1 MKILVTGSSGLLGNA
16 FKSIL
21 GDEHVFHTRKDADLL
36 DSKATHEYLAHQVNE
51 NGVDTIIH
59 AAAIVGGLQANLDG
73 NDRFFAENFDINSNV
88 MRSAFELK
96 VDNFVNI
103 LSTCIFPHENITYP
117 LTKDQI
123 DIGPPH
129 PSNSGYAYAK
139 RLGGHQTKILGEV
152 LGKNWFSVVPTNLYG
167 PYDNFNLRTSH
178 LVAGMIHRA
187 YLCKKNNEKFVIW
200 GDGSPLRQFI
210 YAEDL
215 AKMILWALDNWKS
228 NDHFMAVNT
237 QELSVMEV
245 ANIICD
251 LLDIPEEDIVFDPD
265 KPKGQFRKPADS
277 DLPDFEFKPFKE
289 GVKETIEWLSNN
301 YEKARI

>member
-1 MKILVTGSSGLLGNA
+1 MKILVTGSTGLLGSA
-16 FKSIL
+16 FKNIL
-21 GDEHVFHTRKDADLL
+21 GDNHIFHTRKDADLL
-36 DSKATHEYLAHQVNE
+36 DSKATHEYLRYQIQD
-51 NGVDTIIH
+51 NGVNTVIH

-73 NDRFFAENFDINSNV
+73 NDRFFEENLRINSNV
-88 MRSAFELK
+88 LNSCFDLR

-103 LSTCIFPHENITYP
+103 LSTCIFPHEGITYP

-123 DIGPPH
+123 DNGPPH

-152 LGKNWFSVVPTNLYG
+152 LEKNWFSVVPTNLYG
-167 PYDNFNLRTSH
+167 PNDNFNLRTSH

-187 YLCKKNNEKFVIW
+187 YLCKRNNEKFTIW

-215 AKMILWALDNWKS
+215 AKMILWALDNWNS
-228 NDHFMAVNT
+228 NDHFMAVNIE
-237 QELSVMEV
+237 ELSVMDV

-251 LLDIPEEDIVFDPD
+251 LMEIPNEDIIFDPN
-265 KPKGQFRKPADS
+265 KPKGQFRKPAAS
-277 DLPDFEFKPFKE
+277 DLEEFSFKPFKE
-289 GVKETIEWLSNN
+289 GIKETIEWLKNN
-301 YEKARI
+301 YDKARI

>member
-1 MKILVTGSSGLLGNA
+1 LKILVTGSSGLLGSA
-16 FKSIL
+16 FKNIL
-21 GDEHVFHTRKDADLL
+21 GHEHIFHTRKDADLL
-36 DSKATHEYLAHQVNE
+36 DSKSTHEYLRHQIQN
-51 NGVDTIIH
+51 NGVDTVIH

-73 NDRFFAENFDINSNV
+73 NDRFFYENYKINSNV
-88 MRSAFELK
+88 LNACFDLK

-103 LSTCIFPHENITYP
+103 LSTCIFPHEHITYP
-117 LTKDQI
+117 LTKEQI
-123 DIGPPH
+123 DNGPPH

-167 PYDNFNLRTSH
+167 PNDNFNLRTSH

-187 YLCKKNNEKFVIW
+187 FLCKQKGEKFTIW

-215 AKMILWALDNWKS
+215 AKMILWALENWNS

-237 QELSVMEV
+237 EEVSVMEV
-245 ANIICD
+245 ANMICD
-251 LLDIPEEDIVFDPD
+251 ILEISEEDISFDPD
-265 KPKGQFRKPADS
+265 KPKGQFRKPAAS
-277 DLPDFEFKPFKE
+277 DLPGFEFKPLKH
-289 GVKETIEWLSNN
+289 GIKETISWLTNN
-301 YEKARI
+301 YYKARI

>member
-16 FKSIL
+16 FKCIL
-21 GDEHVFHTRKDADLL
+21 GDEHIFHTRKDADLL
-36 DSKATHEYLAHQVNE
+36 DGKTTHEYLTYQVNE

-73 NDRFFAENFDINSNV
+73 NDRFFEENFDINNNV
-88 MRSAFELK
+88 IRSAFDLR

-123 DIGPPH
+123 DAGPPH

-167 PYDNFNLRTSH
+167 PHDNFNPRTSH

-187 YLCKKNNEKFVIW
+187 YLCKKNREKFVIW

-215 AKMILWALDNWKS
+215 ARMILWALDNWNS

-237 QELSVMEV
+237 EELSVMEV

-251 LLDIPEEDIVFDPD
+251 ILDIPEEDIVFDPD
-265 KPKGQFRKPADS
+265 KPRGQFRKTADS
-277 DLPDFEFKPFKE
+277 DLSNFDFKPFRD
-289 GVKETIEWLSNN
+289 GIKETIEWLSNN
-301 YEKARI
+301 YDKARI